1 MTLTRINLII
11 AIFWVA
17 LCNLT
22 FFRHVL
28 GVYPL
33 NSHNIGFLVS
43 LVLGLT
49 AFIFL
54 FLTLITSRSTYKP
67 LLSLLL
73 FAASLTTYFMDN
85 YNVVID
91 HNMVRNIVETNVD
104 ESLDLFSFKLLGYV
118 AVLGILPIFL
128 VWKSRVS
135 VLPWRRALLSKT
147 RDGVIATVVV
157 LGLVLLFSRFYAS
170 FFREH
175 KPLRYYTN
183 PTYLLYSVGKY
194 ANKSLAS
201 KPQTVKA
208 MGTDAHIPPTDLTR
222 ELIILVIG
230 ESARADH
237 FSLNGYHRPT
247 NPRLQQEGVISFR
260 QMYSSGTS
268 TAFSVPCMFS
278 NIPRDQFSESKGAA
292 NENLLDVLRHAGVH
306 VLWRDNNS
314 DSKGV
319 AIRVPY
325 MEYKKP
331 EVNPVCDIECR
342 DEGMLHGLQEY
353 IDAQPEGDITI
364 VLHQMGNHG
373 PAYYKRYP
381 KSFEQFTPTCLTNQL
396 EECSNAEIGNTY
408 DNIIL
413 YTDYFLDKV
422 IALLRQNNNRFQT
435 AMFYMSDHGES
446 LGEYGIYLHGLPYA
460 MAPESQKH
468 VASLLWFGD
477 NYQIDR
483 EAVAQKQNQP
493 LDHSNFFHTVLG
505 LMEIQT
511 SVYNKDLDILNNC
524 RSTPPMRVAAT
535 ANHN

>member
-1 MTLTRINLII
+1 MTQTRINLLT
-11 AIFWVA
+11 AIFWVGV
-17 LCNLT
+17 CNLS

-28 GVYPL
+28 GVYPW
-33 NSHNIGFLVS
+33 NMQNAYFLVS
-43 LVLGLT
+43 LALGLT

-54 FLTLITSRSTYKP
+54 FLTLITSRHTYKP
-67 LLSLLL
+67 VLSLLL
-73 FAASLTTYFMDN
+73 FVASLTTYFMDN

-91 HNMVRNIVETNVD
+91 HTMIRNIIETNVN
-104 ESLDLFSFKLLGYV
+104 EASDLFSFKLLGYV
-118 AVLGILPIFL
+118 ALLGIVPSVL

-135 VLPWRRALLSKT
+135 ILPWRRAILIKA

-183 PTYLLYSVGKY
+183 PTYLIYSAGKY
-194 ANKSLAS
+194 VHKNFAS
-201 KPQTVKA
+201 KPKTVKA
-208 MGTDAHIPPTDLTR
+208 LGTDAHIPPTDVTR

-247 NPRLQQEGVISFR
+247 TPRLQQDDVISFR

-278 NIPRDQFSESKGAA
+278 NIPRDQFSENKGAA

-319 AIRVPY
+319 AVRVPY
-325 MEYKKP
+325 MEYKKSA
-331 EVNPVCDIECR
+331 VNPVCDVECR
-342 DEGMLHGLQEY
+342 DEGMLTGLQQY

-381 KSFEQFTPTCLTNQL
+381 QSFEHFTPTCRTNEL
-396 EECSNAEIGNTY
+396 AECSNAEIGNTY

-422 IALLRQNNNRFQT
+422 IALLRKNTNRFQT

-446 LGEYGIYLHGLPYA
+446 LGEYGIYLHGMPYA

-468 VASLLWFGD
+468 VASMLWFGD
-477 NYQIDR
+477 SYKIDR
-483 EAVAQKQNQP
+483 KAVAQKT
-493 LDHSNFFHTVLG
+493 DHPFTHANFFHTVLG
-505 LMEIQT
+505 LMEIQ
-511 SVYNKDLDILNNC
+511 SAVYNRDLDILNDC
-524 RSTPPMRVAAT
+524 RLPPE
-535 ANHN
+535 